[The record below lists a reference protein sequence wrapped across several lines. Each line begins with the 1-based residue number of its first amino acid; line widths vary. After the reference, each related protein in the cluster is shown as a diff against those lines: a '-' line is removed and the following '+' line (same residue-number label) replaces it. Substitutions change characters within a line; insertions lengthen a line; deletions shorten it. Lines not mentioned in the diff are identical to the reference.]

1 MRYWKIILTIL
12 ISIASIFFL
21 GNLIVIFAGLATWV
35 TIMNVTLQFLAITFG
50 LMVLGNGK

>member
-1 MRYWKIILTIL
+1 MKIILTIL

-21 GNLIVIFAGLATWV
+21 GNLIVIFAGLATWI
-35 TIMNVTLQFLAITFG
+35 TIMNATLQFLAITFG